1 MKTMKRVILFFIIG
15 CLALPGLPGILSA
28 EAKGMSFKD
37 VSATHWAK
45 DSISAAVNAG
55 YFKGYSNGT
64 FQPEATITRAE
75 FAALLSRVSKAE
87 ASTEIE
93 NIFSD
98 LNTHWS
104 KKEVEKAVALGF
116 IDPKNYPDGFQPDTA
131 LTREEMA
138 IWLSSGLAA
147 VDEDYKQALLDTKE
161 TLIPVKE
168 YFKPGIPASKAGH
181 IAVAMGTKLMSGYP
195 DGSFGMKKTTTR
207 AETSAILLR
216 FVKAATKK
224 ADSFPALNELRA
236 VGTEKNNLEVVTPF
250 EADGVTETV
259 GKIGTFKNKAGKLVY
274 HRMIAVNVE
283 NWSEKSF
290 YGDLFLDE
298 SDKEFFKKHKGLFP
312 IFTELTIYP
321 KTKGFGLDHYRS
333 GITNLMGGSATHNG
347 QYKKY
352 GYETL
357 PVTDDKEFFAK
368 RSPGAKLWVVSYYN
382 LEEDNL
388 GSALFDDGSILILSN
403 TKK

>member
-1 MKTMKRVILFFIIG
+1 MKSMKRVILFLVIG
-15 CLALPGLPGILSA
+15 VFAIPALFGTSPK
-28 EAKGMSFKD
+28 EAKAMSFKD

-45 DSISAAVNAG
+45 DSIYAAVNAG

-64 FQPEATITRAE
+64 FKPDATITRAE
-75 FAALLSRVSKAE
+75 FASLLSRVSKTE
-87 ASTEIE
+87 PSSEIE
-93 NIFSD
+93 NVFSD
-98 LNTHWS
+98 LNNHWS
-104 KKEVEKAVALGF
+104 KKEVERAVALGF
-116 IDPKNYPDGFQPDTA
+116 IDPNNYPNGFKPNTA

-138 IWLSSGLAA
+138 VWLSSGLAA
-147 VDEDYKQALLDTKE
+147 LDEDYKQALLDTKE

-195 DGSFGMKKTTTR
+195 DGSFGMKNTTTR

-216 FVKAATKK
+216 FVKVANKK

-250 EADGVTETV
+250 EALGVANSS
-259 GKIGTFKNKAGKLVY
+259 GKTRTFKNNAGKLVF
-274 HRMIAVNVE
+274 HRMVAVNVE

-298 SDKEFFKKHKGLFP
+298 TDKKFFEKNKGRFPLF
-312 IFTELTIYP
+312 IELTIYP
-321 KTKGFGLDHYRS
+321 KTKGFGVDHYAS
-333 GITNLMGGSATHNG
+333 GITNLMGGIAIHNN

-357 PVTDDKEFFAK
+357 PVMEDIQFFAQH
-368 RSPGAKLWVVSYYN
+368 SSGVKLWVVKYYN
-382 LEEDNL
+382 TEEDNL
-388 GSALFDDGSILILSN
+388 GSAKFDDGSLLMVA
-403 TKK
+403 K

>member
-168 YFKPGIPASKAGH
+168 YFKPGIPSSKAGH

-250 EADGVTETV
+250 EAPGVTKAS
-259 GKIGTFKNKAGKLVY
+259 GKTRTFKNNAGKLVF
-274 HRMIAVNVE
+274 HRMVAVNVE
-283 NWSEKSF
+283 NWNEKSF

-298 SDKEFFKKHKGLFP
+298 SDKEFFEKHKGKVP
-312 IFTELTIYP
+312 VFTEITIYP
-321 KTKGFGLDHYRS
+321 KTKGFGVDHYRS
-333 GITNLMGGSATHNG
+333 GITNLMGGSATNNG

-357 PVTDDKEFFAK
+357 PVMEDIEFFAK
-368 RSPGAKLWVVSYYN
+368 HSSGVKLWVVNYYD
-382 LEEDNL
+382 LEEKSL
-388 GSALFDDGSILILSN
+388 GSAKFDDGSLLMIA
-403 TKK
+403 K